1 MNKRTIEI
9 ERLEIR
15 LNGITPESARAAA
28 GGLGRELLD
37 QLAGLQSKGDGRTGR
52 IDRLDAGT
60 VRLASSPTPSE
71 LRRTIA
77 ASAAASI
84 TPRTR

>member
-1 MNKRTIEI
+1 MSKRTIEI

-37 QLAGLQSKGDGRTGR
+37 QLAGLQSKGDGRTGIFADAFGAAQDDRGKCCR
-52 IDRLDAGT
+52 IHHTTYQVIA
-60 VRLASSPTPSE
+60 
-71 LRRTIA
+71 RT
-77 ASAAASI
+77 S
-84 TPRTR
+84 RCHF